1 MGRSCGSAG
10 LRLITT
16 ISGFSNFGFRYLFLE
31 SPETCPNC
39 SSVAADPRS
48 PESRFVPRE
57 SSVGPAPPEHPLTPR
72 GSERSRPGGLQ
83 AEDGEPF
90 RPRSPAPEDGVT
102 FKWFKPQPD
111 VPVLTDGGL
120 GGVKLVPAV

>member
-57 SSVGPAPPEHPLTPR
+57 SSVGPAPPEHPTNPPCSR
-72 GSERSRPGGLQ
+72 GSAPGLQ
-83 AEDGEPF
+83 
-90 RPRSPAPEDGVT
+90 PATAVLASNGTCGDKDGVT
-102 FKWFKPQPD
+102 FKQFKPQPD

-120 GGVKLVPAV
+120 GGVKLMP